1 MTKFLDYK
9 FILMLFLSL
18 VVYFLYREIE
28 SISKRLSNIEKGTLN
43 NNQALTYKEI
53 ENHIIEQLNS
63 QEQNN
68 LALDTQHVEQHLENV
83 LESEDEIVNENKE
96 LVYEEDVQDM
106 NESDNEE
113 ENINFNDNT
122 MEEFSNEVTE
132 EVQIYSND
140 NEEENHTS
148 VMESLEDMTKNVDI
162 TPDVDTL
169 LKNKLKELQEIA
181 KTMDISITREGS
193 NKKKTKLQLAQDI
206 ISKKKISKI

>member
-83 LESEDEIVNENKE
+83 LESEDEIVNENE
-96 LVYEEDVQDM
+96 DLVYEEDVQDM

-140 NEEENHTS
+140 NEDDNHTS
-148 VMESLEDMTKNVDI
+148 VIESLEDMTRLDNQDTVDS
-162 TPDVDTL
+162 L
-169 LKNKLKELQEIA
+169 LKNKLKELQEMAEDYNIPLNQGDSS
-181 KTMDISITREGS
+181 KR
-193 NKKKTKLQLAQDI
+193 KTKLQLAQEI
-206 ISKKKISKI
+206 ISEKKISKI

>member
-83 LESEDEIVNENKE
+83 LESEDEIVNENEE

-140 NEEENHTS
+140 NEDDNHTS
-148 VMESLEDMTKNVDI
+148 VIESLEDMTRLDNQDTVDS
-162 TPDVDTL
+162 L
-169 LKNKLKELQEIA
+169 LKNKLKELQEMAEDYNIPLNQGDSS
-181 KTMDISITREGS
+181 KR
-193 NKKKTKLQLAQDI
+193 KTKLQLAQEI
-206 ISKKKISKI
+206 ISEKKISKI